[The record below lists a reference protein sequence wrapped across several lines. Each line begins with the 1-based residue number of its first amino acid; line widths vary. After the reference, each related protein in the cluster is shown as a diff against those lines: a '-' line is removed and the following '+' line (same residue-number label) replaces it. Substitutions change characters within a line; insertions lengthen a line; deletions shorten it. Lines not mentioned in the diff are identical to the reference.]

1 MVVSQWGDEL
11 RGLQGPLG
19 QRPCQLYIFR
29 RSGCGIPES
38 AVRAGA
44 LQEVTVSSF
53 GMGPRSP
60 EEPAAPEPRLLICV
74 QLSRDD
80 VIRDPDFCGCQYREP
95 VAYLVWEAELLPSVS
110 VSLEGPLPV

>member
-1 MVVSQWGDEL
+1 MVVPQWGDEL
-11 RGLQGPLG
+11 RGLQGSLG
-19 QRPCQLYIFR
+19 QRPCQLYLFK
-29 RSGCGIPES
+29 RSGCGIPKS

-60 EEPAAPEPRLLICV
+60 EEPTAPEPRLLTYV

-80 VIRDPDFCGCQYREP
+80 VIRDPDFCSCQYREP
-95 VAYLVWEAELLPSVS
+95 VAHLVREAELLPSIS